1 TPPDGAGRARPD
13 NLAYVIY
20 TSGST
25 GRPKGALIPHRNVVR
40 LFADTRDLFRF
51 DASDVWTLFHS
62 VSFDFSVWELWGPLL
77 HGGRLVVVDHDV
89 SRSPEQ
95 FLDLLR
101 RESVTV
107 LNQTPSA
114 FGALRAAEQEAGR
127 SDLSLRLV
135 IFGGEALELGRLA
148 PWYERHPDGA
158 PTLVNMYGI
167 TETTVHVT
175 YLPLD
180 RAGAADAAADRRSVI
195 GEPLRG
201 LRARLLDRHLAPVP
215 PGVPGEIYVSGAQ
228 LARGYLGRSGLTAT
242 RFVADPYGED
252 GDRMYRTGDLAR
264 LGPDGSLEYLGRA
277 DDQVKIR
284 GFRIEPGEIEAVLAA
299 DPAVERAVVVAGE
312 DGAGRRRLVAYVVP
326 RAGGRVDGPALRH
339 RAAAALPDFM
349 VPAAVVALDALPLT
363 GNGKLDRAALPAP
376 GLTTATSGRS
386 GATDLE
392 RTLCAV
398 FAAVLS
404 ADRVGADDDFLAL
417 GGDSI
422 IAIQLANRARRE
434 GVGLTPREVFVQR
447 TPAALA
453 ALVAGRATAET
464 VETRETIETPPAP
477 ETSPAPAGPP
487 ALVSGAGGPGAAA
500 TGVLTP
506 PPIVARLADWGGE
519 IRRFNQAFVART
531 PAGADEAA
539 LRAALGALVAHHDA
553 LRARLLRPAPS
564 VWLLQID
571 PAGDGPTDPELLTR
585 IDVAGL
591 GPAALRAMIAAASG
605 SAAGRL
611 DPDTGTTLRAV
622 WLDAGP
628 SEPGRLVMV
637 AHHLVV
643 DGVSWRILLADLE
656 AAYAAARAGRRP
668 ALEPV
673 GTSLRAFSQVVAEH
687 ATAPARLGELA
698 YWLETLAPGARPFP
712 EPPGPVAEAAGPP
725 LGPAAVGT
733 VADTGRLVVELPAAA
748 TTALL
753 TGVPAATGAEVTDV
767 LLAGLRMAIRP
778 APADGDGDLL
788 VDLERHGR
796 EEIAPGLDL
805 ARTVGWFTSIAPVRL
820 APPRAGAGATLTEVT
835 ARLRATPERGIGFGL
850 LRYANPL
857 AGPALARAGQP
868 QVLFNYLGRFGAD
881 RRADWGPA
889 EEFDALAAE
898 PDPGL
903 GVGYP
908 LTIDVVSV
916 ETAQTSSAGAGPVLR
931 ATLTYLT
938 TVLAADEAARIA
950 DGFLDAL
957 GELASLA
964 PAGGPGLG
972 PGSGPAALGQPVELI
987 ALPPAEAD
995 RIARTFPAP
1004 VEDVWPLSP
1013 LQDGLYFHSA
1023 LDATSDAYTAQF
1035 SLDFDHRL
1043 DAGRLRRACATFM
1056 ARNPTLRAGFLS
1068 DGLSRPAQVIARDL
1082 PAPVEEIDLSGLAEP
1097 ERSAAAERIAAA
1109 DRARPFDVAR
1119 PPLFRLIL
1127 IHLAEGRSRL
1137 VINRQVL
1144 LWDGW
1149 SGALV
1154 VEGLLELYAAGGG
1167 EPGTEWAE
1175 EPASTPPASR
1185 GSYRDYLLWL
1195 RERDT
1200 AAAERA
1206 WRSALADLAGP
1217 TLVVPAARGLPPV
1230 APARITAELP

>member
-1 TPPDGAGRARPD
+1 
-13 NLAYVIY
+13 
-20 TSGST
+20 
-25 GRPKGALIPHRNVVR
+25 
-40 LFADTRDLFRF
+40 
-51 DASDVWTLFHS
+51 
-62 VSFDFSVWELWGPLL
+62 
-77 HGGRLVVVDHDV
+77 
-89 SRSPEQ
+89 
-95 FLDLLR
+95 
-101 RESVTV
+101 
-107 LNQTPSA
+107 
-114 FGALRAAEQEAGR
+114 
-127 SDLSLRLV
+127 
-135 IFGGEALELGRLA
+135 
-148 PWYERHPDGA
+148 
-158 PTLVNMYGI
+158 
-167 TETTVHVT
+167 
-175 YLPLD
+175 
-180 RAGAADAAADRRSVI
+180 
-195 GEPLRG
+195 
-201 LRARLLDRHLAPVP
+201 
-215 PGVPGEIYVSGAQ
+215 
-228 LARGYLGRSGLTAT
+228 
-242 RFVADPYGED
+242 
-252 GDRMYRTGDLAR
+252 
-264 LGPDGSLEYLGRA
+264 
-277 DDQVKIR
+277 
-284 GFRIEPGEIEAVLAA
+284 
-299 DPAVERAVVVAGE
+299 
-312 DGAGRRRLVAYVVP
+312 
-326 RAGGRVDGPALRH
+326 
-339 RAAAALPDFM
+339 
-349 VPAAVVALDALPLT
+349 
-363 GNGKLDRAALPAP
+363 
-376 GLTTATSGRS
+376 
-386 GATDLE
+386 
-392 RTLCAV
+392 
-398 FAAVLS
+398 
-404 ADRVGADDDFLAL
+404 
-417 GGDSI
+417 
-422 IAIQLANRARRE
+422 
-434 GVGLTPREVFVQR
+434 
-447 TPAALA
+447 
-453 ALVAGRATAET
+453 
-464 VETRETIETPPAP
+464 
-477 ETSPAPAGPP
+477 
-487 ALVSGAGGPGAAA
+487 A

-1230 APARITAELP
+1230 APARITAELPAATAAAARAAARAHGVTLNTIFNAALAMVLAATTGTDDVVFGTTVAGRPTELDGIDEVVGLFLNTVPVRVRLDPRETVGDLLRRVAEARLDLLDHEYLGLGDIQRASGHPVLFDTLYVLQNFIDEVANEATSARHGIIGGSSLDHTHYPLTFVLFPGARITARLEYRADVVAAERAEALFSRLLAMVGSLAGHLDAPVGSLDPLLPAERARLDQVSAPALPIGTDTVADLLAARAARTGEAVALVRGEQRLTYRDLDERVNRLARLLIAHGAGPETVVALGLGRTVDMVVALFAVLRTGAAYLPLELDHPPARLMEMVADGRAALLVTTRATGRYLAGG